1 MIDTTVLSRRQ
12 TPSDVCTDV
21 DYLACT
27 LLFIKILVNVLKK
40 KISVGNLNNLANIG
54 ASYSKSILTSV
65 LWKHRKLSEKSKSKK
80 INKNENE

>member
-27 LLFIKILVNVLKK
+27 LLFIKILVNVLK

-80 INKNENE
+80 IKNENE